1 MIELTE
7 NTMQNAINKA
17 RAERKNLIVRL
28 TNAVRQYRVES
39 KSSGKTYTV
48 NFFIRNNRR
57 FGHCTCPAGE
67 QSKFA
72 CKHLA
77 AAAGLNMA
85 LAEAGRLS
93 NRKAVSV
100 AA

>member
-1 MIELTE
+1 MIELKTE
-7 NTMQNAINKA
+7 TMQNAINKA
-17 RAERKNLIVRL
+17 KAERNNLIVRL
-28 TNAVRQYRVES
+28 TEAVRMYRVES
-39 KSSGKTYTV
+39 RQSGKTYTV
-48 NFFIRNNRR
+48 NFFVRNNRR

-67 QSKFA
+67 QGRFA

-77 AAAGLNMA
+77 AAAALNTC
-85 LAEAGRLS
+85 LAEQGRL